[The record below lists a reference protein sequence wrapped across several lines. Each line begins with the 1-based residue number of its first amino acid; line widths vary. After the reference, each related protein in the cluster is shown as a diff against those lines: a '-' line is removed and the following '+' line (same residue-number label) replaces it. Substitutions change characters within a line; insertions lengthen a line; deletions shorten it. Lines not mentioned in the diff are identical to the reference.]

1 MHEHV
6 ILRLWKR
13 NAEESKWQKRSK
25 RLLSQAGLADFA
37 GFPLVVEWLIV

>member
-13 NAEESKWQKRSK
+13 NAAESKWQKRSK
-25 RLLSQAGLADFA
+25 RLLSQAVLADFA
-37 GFPLVVEWLIV
+37 GFLLVAEWLIV